1 MSLIHRRWT
10 RAMLM
15 LAALWWGGISGI
27 AFVAVPALFAQLGS
41 PAVAGPV
48 AAWLFGVV
56 CKFSLVA
63 GCVLL
68 LFYIQKMQLALH
80 KKARAALI
88 FVVIAVLAAV
98 LQDTVI
104 AHQIITA
111 RATGGNLKLWHGLGS
126 GLVLLQWLAA
136 GWQVW
141 FLSGASDPS

>member
-1 MSLIHRRWT
+1 MSIPHRRWS

-27 AFVAVPALFAQLGS
+27 AFVAVPVLFAQLGS

-48 AAWLFGVV
+48 AAWLFAFV
-56 CKFSLVA
+56 CKLSVVV

-68 LFYIQKMQLALH
+68 LCYAQKRPLRLD
-80 KKARAALI
+80 KKTRAAL
-88 FVVIAVLAAV
+88 FLMVLAVLAAV
-98 LQDTVI
+98 LQDTVVANLI
-104 AHQIITA
+104 VTA

-126 GLVLLQWLAA
+126 VLVLLQWLAA

-141 FLSGASDPS
+141 FLSGADYPS

>member
-1 MSLIHRRWT
+1 M
-10 RAMLM
+10 
-15 LAALWWGGISGI
+15 
-27 AFVAVPALFAQLGS
+27 
-41 PAVAGPV
+41 
-48 AAWLFGVV
+48 
-56 CKFSLVA
+56 
-63 GCVLL
+63 
-68 LFYIQKMQLALH
+68 QKMQLALH

-98 LQDTVI
+98 LQDTVV

>member
-1 MSLIHRRWT
+1 M

-56 CKFSLVA
+56 CKLSLVA

-68 LFYIQKMQLALH
+68 LFYMQKMQLALH
-80 KKARAALI
+80 RKARTALI

-98 LQDTVI
+98 LQDTVV

>member
-1 MSLIHRRWT
+1 MSLIHRRWM

-56 CKFSLVA
+56 CKLSLVA
-63 GCVLL
+63 GCVLF
-68 LFYIQKMQLALH
+68 LFYMQKMQLALH
-80 KKARAALI
+80 KKARVALI

-98 LQDTVI
+98 LQDTVV

-111 RATGGNLKLWHGLGS
+111 RATDGNLKLWHGLGS